1 MKHENESKC
10 NVKIDE
16 YVEVFGSKWNL
27 VIITHLHASTLR
39 YTELQNK
46 MYGVNAKTITTHL
59 RKLEEYGIIER
70 KIYAEVPPKVEYSL
84 TNRGKA
90 LLHVLEAMSE
100 WSKKNPLLKMT
111 DNEVDGKTEI

>member
-1 MKHENESKC
+1 MKSEKETKC
-10 NVKIDE
+10 NVDE

-59 RKLEEYGIIER
+59 RKLEEHGIIER
-70 KIYAEVPPKVEYSL
+70 KIYAEVPPRVEYSL
-84 TNRGKA
+84 TKRGKA
-90 LLHVLEAMSE
+90 LLPVLEAMSE
-100 WSKKNPLLKMT
+100 WSKKNPLLRMT
-111 DNEVDGKTEI
+111 DNEVNDITEI